1 MSKAKAV
8 IVDYYYEDIQQ
19 EREVLDS
26 LDVELLD
33 FHCSTEEEVVSV
45 AADCDALICQFAP
58 ITRWVIERLERC
70 KIIVRYAIGVDN
82 IDVNA
87 AEEHGIFVCNVPDY
101 GIDEVSNQA
110 IALLL
115 DCAKK
120 LTYLA
125 GQVKQGLSLI
135 HI

>member
-70 KIIVRYAIGVDN
+70 KIIVR
-82 IDVNA
+82 
-87 AEEHGIFVCNVPDY
+87 
-101 GIDEVSNQA
+101 
-110 IALLL
+110 
-115 DCAKK
+115 
-120 LTYLA
+120 
-125 GQVKQGLSLI
+125 
-135 HI
+135 